1 MPPTYVFKKGDKKP
15 KVGNNIRANEGM
27 INNRSSR
34 SQLFFKISVPKTLS
48 KFTGKH
54 LCRSLFSDKVSDWRP
69 ATLLKRVSVTGCFP
83 VNFAKV
89 LTSPFLQNTSGSLL
103 FKQRE

>member
-15 KVGNNIRANEGM
+15 KAGNNRADEGM

-34 SQLFFKISVPKTLS
+34 SQLFFKISVPKNLS

-54 LCRSLFSDKVSDWRP
+54 LCRSLFSDKVSDLRP

-83 VNFAKV
+83 VNLRKF
-89 LTSPFLQNTSGSLL
+89 
-103 FKQRE
+103 